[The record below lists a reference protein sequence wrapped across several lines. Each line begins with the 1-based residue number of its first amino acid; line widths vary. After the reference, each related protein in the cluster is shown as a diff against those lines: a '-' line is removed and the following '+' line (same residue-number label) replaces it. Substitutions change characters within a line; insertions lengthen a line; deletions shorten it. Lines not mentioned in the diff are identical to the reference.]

1 MNHDPNVFQVD
12 PRIALR
18 STALLLRDEFDGVFS
33 LETIERYLHET
44 FASLEE
50 RATINR
56 FLPIL
61 AERRA
66 RERLDALASWRA
78 VSRSPAVLFVSAVD
92 GGRSRMAQALL
103 HRRAGEGVLAW
114 ASVGAAA
121 GDSVLA
127 VQALDE
133 VGVLLSDSRLLR
145 YDDDLVR
152 LADVVVTLGGEACP
166 LEDGH
171 RYEDWTHGSRVDRTI
186 DEARRSRDLIA
197 TRVDRLAAE
206 LGLAHVA

>member
-1 MNHDPNVFQVD
+1 MIEAQSHGDCWSCGQRVASETCAACGSECAT
-12 PRIALR
+12 PRPR
-18 STALLLRDEFDGVFS
+18 LLGAIGYGAIVGQH
-33 LETIERYLHET
+33 LETR
-44 FASLEE
+44 
-50 RATINR
+50 
-56 FLPIL
+56 
-61 AERRA
+61 
-66 RERLDALASWRA
+66 
-78 VSRSPAVLFVSAVD
+78 
-92 GGRSRMAQALL
+92 
-103 HRRAGEGVLAW
+103 EGVLAW